1 MAFVAVQT
9 VFEGFNVN
17 TAIKAKQSADR
28 YGLKIP
34 VGHDDGP
41 DSKRSYLMG
50 RYRSGGT
57 PWVVIIDRAGVVR
70 FDGFHIKSPNAVG
83 LIDKLLTIPAP

>member
-1 MAFVAVQT
+1 VQT

-17 TAIKAKQSADR
+17 TASKAKSSADQ

-34 VGHDDGP
+34 VGHDEGP
-41 DSKRSYLMG
+41 DAKRSYLMG

-57 PWVVIIDRAGVVR
+57 PWVAIIDRQGVVR
-70 FDGFHIKSPNAVG
+70 FDGFHIAPKRSIALV
-83 LIDKLLTIPAP
+83 DRLLAATP